1 MQGRLLV
8 ELLVFSVGEWL
19 FCPGN
24 DWYFVYYIEVN
35 HSETLTVINLLT
47 ALPLLLIFL
56 CKN

>member
-19 FCPGN
+19 SCTGN

-35 HSETLTVINLLT
+35 HSETPTVINLLT
-47 ALPLLLIFL
+47 ALP
-56 CKN
+56 